1 MVKNKWGLEVKPH
14 TICAIDAS
22 TNSLAFSLF
31 AGEVLGVV
39 GKINFEGSN
48 TYEKVM
54 DAGKKVKAFFDYY
67 GGFEAIIIEHTV
79 FMNSPKTAAD
89 LALVQ
94 GAILGAAGQSGTKVI
109 GTVSPITWQNYIGN
123 KKISKDEQLFIRSQ
137 NPGKSVSWYK
147 TYERNLRKERTIRFI
162 NTIYDRSIT
171 DNDVADACGIGHW
184 AIKNWGK
191 AIGVDKY
198 YHGCKTKYK

>member
-1 MVKNKWGLEVKPH
+1 MNKTKWGVAIMPKR
-14 TICAIDAS
+14 ICAIDAS
-22 TNSLAFSLF
+22 TNSLAFSVF
-31 AGEVLGVV
+31 DTFTKNIVTV
-39 GKINFEGSN
+39 GKINFEGKD

-54 DAGKKVKAFFDYY
+54 DAGKKVKSFFDIY

-94 GAILGAAGQSGTKVI
+94 GAILGSAGQTGTQII
-109 GTVSPITWQNYIGN
+109 GKVSPITWQNFIGN
-123 KKISKDEQLFIRSQ
+123 KKISKEEQLVIRST

-147 TYERNLRKERTIRFI
+147 SYERTLRKERTIRFI
-162 NTIYDRSIT
+162 NTIYDRTIS

-184 AIKNWGK
+184 ALSNWDK
-191 AIGVDKY
+191 AIGVDK
-198 YHGCKTKYK
+198 

>member
-1 MVKNKWGLEVKPH
+1 MKNKWGVEIMPK

-22 TNSLAFSLF
+22 TNSLAFALF
-31 AGEVLGVV
+31 DTQQKALGTV

-48 TYEKVM
+48 TYEEVM
-54 DAGKKVKAFFDYY
+54 DAGKKVKAFLDMYE
-67 GGFEAIIIEHTV
+67 GFEAIVIEHTV

-109 GTVSPITWQNYIGN
+109 GRVAPITWQNFIGN
-123 KKISKDEQLFIRSQ
+123 KKISKDEKLYIKSQ
-137 NPGKSVSWYK
+137 NPGKSDSWLK
-147 TYERNLRKERTIRFI
+147 SYERDLRKQRTINFI
-162 NTIYDRSIT
+162 NIQYDRNIT

-184 AIKNWGK
+184 SIKNWDK
-191 AIGVDKY
+191 AIGLDK
-198 YHGCKTKYK
+198 

>member
-1 MVKNKWGLEVKPH
+1 MKLSGVNHSVKPK

-22 TNSLAFSLF
+22 TNSLAFALF
-31 AGEVLGVV
+31 DTEKKLLGTV
-39 GKINFEGSN
+39 GKINFEGKD

-67 GGFEAIIIEHTV
+67 GGFEAIVIEHTV

-94 GAILGAAGQSGTKVI
+94 GAILGSAGQSGTKTI
-109 GTVSPITWQNYIGN
+109 GKVAPITWQNFIGN
-123 KKISKDEQLFIRSQ
+123 KKISKDEKLYIKSQ
-137 NPGKSVSWYK
+137 NPGKSESWLK
-147 TYERNLRKERTIRFI
+147 SYERELRKQRTINFI
-162 NTIYDRSIT
+162 NIQYDRTIT

-184 AIKNWGK
+184 ALKNWDK
-191 AIGVDKY
+191 AVGV
-198 YHGCKTKYK
+198 

>member
-14 TICAIDAS
+14 KICAIDAS

-31 AGEVLGVV
+31 AGEDLESV
-39 GKINFEGSN
+39 GKISFEGNN

-54 DAGKKVKAFFDYY
+54 DAGKKVKGFFDIY

-94 GAILGAAGQSGTKVI
+94 GAILGAAGQTGTKVI

-137 NPGKSVSWYK
+137 HPGKSVSWYK

-162 NTIYDRSIT
+162 NTIYDRTIT

-191 AIGVDKY
+191 AIGVDK
-198 YHGCKTKYK
+198 

>member
-1 MVKNKWGLEVKPH
+1 MVKNKWGIEIIPQI
-14 TICAIDAS
+14 ICSIDAS
-22 TNSLAFSLF
+22 TNNLAFAIFNTNKKTLES
-31 AGEVLGVV
+31 V

-54 DAGKKVKAFFDYY
+54 DAGQKVKAFLDIY
-67 GGFEAIIIEHTV
+67 GGFEAIVIEHTV

-109 GTVSPITWQNYIGN
+109 GRVAPITWQNFIGN
-123 KKISKDEQLFIRSQ
+123 KKISKDEKLYIRSQ
-137 NPGKSVSWYK
+137 NPDKSDSWLK
-147 TYERNLRKERTIRFI
+147 AYERELRKQRTINFI
-162 NTIYDRSIT
+162 NIQYDRTIN

-184 AIKNWGK
+184 AMKNWDK
-191 AIGVDKY
+191 AI
-198 YHGCKTKYK
+198 

>member
-1 MVKNKWGLEVKPH
+1 MNKSKWGVPIMPDS
-14 TICAIDAS
+14 ICAIDAS
-22 TNSLAFSLF
+22 TNSLAFAVF
-31 AGEVLGVV
+31 NTKKKDITTI
-39 GKINFEGSN
+39 GKISFDGKD

-54 DAGKKVKAFFDYY
+54 DAGKKVKSFFDIY

-94 GAILGAAGQSGTKVI
+94 GAILGSAGQSGTEII
-109 GTVSPITWQNYIGN
+109 GKVSPITWQNFAGN
-123 KKISKDEQLFIRSQ
+123 KKISKEEQLVIRAQ

-147 TYERNLRKERTIRFI
+147 SYERNLRKERTIRFI
-162 NTIYDRSIT
+162 NTIYDRTIT

-184 AIKNWGK
+184 ALSNWTK
-191 AIGVDKY
+191 AIGVDK
-198 YHGCKTKYK
+198 

>member
-1 MVKNKWGLEVKPH
+1 MNKTKWGVPIMPKR
-14 TICAIDAS
+14 ICAIDAS
-22 TNSLAFSLF
+22 TNSLAFSVF
-31 AGEVLGVV
+31 DTFTKSIVTV
-39 GKINFEGSN
+39 GKINFEGKD

-54 DAGKKVKAFFDYY
+54 DAGKKVKAFFDIY

-94 GAILGAAGQSGTKVI
+94 GAILGSAGQTGTQII
-109 GTVSPITWQNYIGN
+109 GKVSPITWQNFIGN
-123 KKISKDEQLFIRSQ
+123 KKISKEEQLVIRST

-147 TYERNLRKERTIRFI
+147 SYERNLRKERTIRFI
-162 NTIYDRSIT
+162 NTIYDRTIS

-184 AIKNWGK
+184 ALSNWSK
-191 AIGVDKY
+191 AIGVDK
-198 YHGCKTKYK
+198 